1 MNDLRKLMRSSI
13 GVGTWAVAIA
23 LAIPATFAIGSIRAH
38 ASTLLSGQSATSQS
52 AGTQACNAEGNLE
65 ISIDCTYSDAA
76 KADSTAPSVMLNH
89 TKLWFR
95 AKDDSKMRVEL
106 TFTNAGKQT
115 IAEARTVYIAV
126 DEESGENHL
135 RRVLPTVD
143 FRKLTPG
150 ELVTFSE
157 TLRAPAFQA
166 GHYKIN
172 LWIPSTDPALKF
184 DPTRNFLLSNPGVPD
199 AKSGLNTIATF
210 TVLK

>member
-1 MNDLRKLMRSSI
+1 MSDLRKLVRSGI
-13 GVGTWAVAIA
+13 GAGTWAVLLG
-23 LAIPATFAIGSIRAH
+23 LAILGAFASGSTRPHATLPA
-38 ASTLLSGQSATSQS
+38 GQSSS
-52 AGTQACNAEGNLE
+52 APPTDAYPCHAEGKIE
-65 ISIDCTYSDAA
+65 ISIDCKYSDAA
-76 KADSTAPSVMLNH
+76 KADIAAPSVMLNQA
-89 TKLWFR
+89 KLWFR

-106 TFTNAGKQT
+106 TFTNTGKQA
-115 IAEARTVYIAV
+115 ISDARTVYIAI

-143 FRKLTPG
+143 FRKLAPG
-150 ELVTFSE
+150 GQVTFSE

-166 GHYKIN
+166 GQYKIN

-184 DPTRNFLLSNPGVPD
+184 DPTHNFLLANHNVPD